1 MNNKI
6 PTMMEFLRDEGLLGK
21 LPNTIIE
28 RLNTIDVRRVSLK
41 CGKSKINA
49 DMFYANSLQFLVS
62 TNTITEE
69 QAQKLWKE
77 RISSE

>member
-1 MNNKI
+1 MTKI
-6 PTMMEFLRDEGLLGK
+6 PTITEFLRDEGLLGK

-28 RLNTIDVRRVSLK
+28 RLNTIDVRGVSFK
-41 CGKSKINA
+41 WGKSKINA

-77 RISSE
+77 RILSE